1 MKKKLLAILL
11 CLAIL
16 ASCLAVFTACSKKQN
31 TKTLIAVVTDIGEL
45 YDGGFNENTYK
56 GVKEF
61 AEANG
66 QDYKYYQPG
75 NTTNVT
81 DDDREAAMRKAIS
94 EGAKVIVAPGY
105 LQENAIK
112 KVATDHPDVKFIF
125 VDGEDPVGL
134 DNVTVVSFKEE
145 ESGFIAGYS
154 AVKEGWNKLGGTFG
168 GGGTY
173 AACNRFAYGYVQGA
187 IAAATGRFDVF
198 VKISFKYGN
207 DFADSPELTSQI
219 KDWYDTGTQVVF
231 ACGGA
236 MFDSVKAAAENA
248 TPSELVTPRWII
260 GVDVDQSELSYRVV
274 TSAIK
279 RIDEAVKHVLT
290 KYFNGQ
296 WDSELANQISKLGAH
311 EDATGIPDDPW
322 KFQTYQLQEYYNMY
336 DAMKAGRFEPSPN
349 VAEDC
354 NNLNWWATQVAALN
368 TLYGSSVSVEVIP
381 FESET

>member
-1 MKKKLLAILL
+1 MKRKLLSMLL

-16 ASCLAVFTACSKKQN
+16 ASCLAVFTACSKKGS
-31 TKTLIAVVTDIGEL
+31 TKTIIAVVTDIGEIE
-45 YDGGFNENTYK
+45 DHGFNENTIK
-56 GVKEF
+56 GVRDF
-61 AEANG
+61 AGDNYECRC
-66 QDYKYYQPG
+66 YQPG
-75 NTTNVT
+75 NSIDVT
-81 DDDREAAMRKAIS
+81 DADREAAMRKAIS
-94 EGAKVIVAPGY
+94 DGAKVIVAPGY

-112 KVATDHPDVKFIF
+112 KVAAEHPDVKFVF
-125 VDGEDPVGL
+125 VDGEQPLGL
-134 DNVTVVSFKEE
+134 DNVTIVSFKEE

-207 DFADSPELTSQI
+207 DFAPSEQLKQQI
-219 KDWYDTGTQVVF
+219 KDWYDSGTQVVF
-231 ACGGA
+231 ACGGD
-236 MFDSVKAAAENA
+236 MFESVKEAAEA
-248 TPSELVTPRWII
+248 AVPSELVTPRWII
-260 GVDVDQSELSYRVV
+260 GVDVDQSGLSYRVV

-279 RIDEAVKHVLT
+279 RIDEAVKHVLE
-290 KYFNGQ
+290 KWASGE
-296 WDSELANQISKLGAH
+296 WDSKLANRISKLGAN
-311 EDATGIPDDPW
+311 EDATGIPDNPW
-322 KFQTYQLQEYYNMY
+322 KFQTYQLQEYYDMY

-354 NNLNWWATQVAALN
+354 NDLNWWATQVAALN